1 MSTSPLTPTQRSQRA
16 RIAAHARWAKEPD
29 RLAATAPG
37 RRAAFE
43 KLLDEVDPEHKL
55 TEAERLKRAKNA
67 QQAQL
72 ERIRLAA
79 SKSRRRGVGGASMM
93 RNSRPNLDELAVDQ
107 VADDNTVVP
116 SAPHGDGVE
125 VGTERTSRTSGDDT
139 SPAENSAWI
148 LTSGAA
154 R

>member
-1 MSTSPLTPTQRSQRA
+1 MSNSPLTPAQRSQRA
-16 RIAAHARWAKEPD
+16 RIAAHTRWAREPD

-43 KLLDEVDPEHKL
+43 KLLDEVDPERKL
-55 TEAERLKRAKNA
+55 SAAERLKRAKNA

-79 SKSRRRGVGGASMM
+79 SKSRRRGACGG
-93 RNSRPNLDELAVDQ
+93 D
-107 VADDNTVVP
+107 
-116 SAPHGDGVE
+116 
-125 VGTERTSRTSGDDT
+125 
-139 SPAENSAWI
+139 
-148 LTSGAA
+148 A